1 MFLWLKCFCTLIIVT
16 IAKNSSAKIPHCKYD
31 ETINISH
38 FKRLNDAYIYEHFE
52 IPANLTGEF
61 DYKELMDGS
70 KVPTEFPNLRGC
82 ICKVRPCIRIC
93 CARKNILSNGECS
106 DGVKNEIKLTML
118 DLTMQDIL
126 LTDPTLA
133 ELNMIPQYNST
144 ELLILREQFQPCD
157 EIVSLKRDEYTILKD
172 GSILLH
178 TSAEILSN
186 DQYCLYP
193 EIYSDFPETI
203 RIINRRCYRNVMP
216 GIAQLSVISVVGF
229 ILTLAV
235 YLSVEKLRNLLG
247 KCLICSL
254 FSMFMEYFIW
264 TMDYFRL
271 LQSICSAAGY
281 MKYFFSM
288 SSYLWFSVVSFHL
301 WELFT
306 SLNRHEP
313 QYRFLI
319 YNTFVWCTAAIPTV
333 VIFSMNQMWENDP
346 GKSEWLP
353 LVGYFGCSVKD
364 WNSSSWFYSHIPI
377 VILNSFNV
385 IMFVLTA
392 IYIWKVKKGVK
403 SFAQHDERN
412 TTCLEFNV
420 QTYIQFVRLFL
431 IMGASWLLD
440 QLTRLAED
448 SHLLLDTIVLNL
460 TVYLNAAFGILIFV
474 LLILKG
480 STFKMI
486 MER

>member
-1 MFLWLKCFCTLIIVT
+1 MQSYLMHDQAGWNPSRVLISMWIMFLWLKCFCTLIIVT
-16 IAKNSSAKIPHCKYD
+16 IAKNSSAEIPHCKYD

-38 FKRLNDAYIYEHFE
+38 FKRLNGSYIYEDFE

-157 EIVSLKRDEYTILKD
+157 EIVSLRRDEYTILKVWFRISFGYPISFVSNSFKD

-216 GIAQLSVISVVGF
+216 GIAQRNS
-229 ILTLAV
+229 TCT
-235 YLSVEKLRNLLG
+235 NLL
-247 KCLICSL
+247 
-254 FSMFMEYFIW
+254 F
-264 TMDYFRL
+264 
-271 LQSICSAAGY
+271 Q
-281 MKYFFSM
+281 
-288 SSYLWFSVVSFHL
+288 
-301 WELFT
+301 
-306 SLNRHEP
+306 
-313 QYRFLI
+313 
-319 YNTFVWCTAAIPTV
+319 
-333 VIFSMNQMWENDP
+333 
-346 GKSEWLP
+346 
-353 LVGYFGCSVKD
+353 
-364 WNSSSWFYSHIPI
+364 
-377 VILNSFNV
+377 
-385 IMFVLTA
+385 
-392 IYIWKVKKGVK
+392 
-403 SFAQHDERN
+403 
-412 TTCLEFNV
+412 
-420 QTYIQFVRLFL
+420 
-431 IMGASWLLD
+431 
-440 QLTRLAED
+440 
-448 SHLLLDTIVLNL
+448 
-460 TVYLNAAFGILIFV
+460 
-474 LLILKG
+474 
-480 STFKMI
+480 
-486 MER
+486 